1 MNPLSRVLAAI
12 LAALAMAGAFFFG
25 VFVLAFAMGIG
36 LVAWMLFSVRL
47 WWLRRKAR
55 ISQPGQARDN
65 DSVYPN
71 DPGSGQ
77 SRQDITDV
85 EYKVVERRDENF

>member
-1 MNPLSRVLAAI
+1 MNPLARVLAAI

-25 VFVLAFAMGIG
+25 IFVLAFAMGIG

-47 WWLRRKAR
+47 WWLRKKNR
-55 ISQPGQARDN
+55 ISQPGQATDN
-65 DSVYPN
+65 DPAYRN
-71 DPGSGQ
+71 GPGSGQ